1 MTTSQFHGPLF
12 VVGMPRS
19 GTKLLRDL
27 LNRNPGIGIPVVESH
42 FILRLVNKFGN
53 PPPFEDPKQ
62 YRNFFTEFQK
72 SDFFKRR
79 KRKGIILTKEYLK
92 KHADLTSWNSIF
104 ENILKYYA
112 PSGRQKNFIWGD
124 KCPSIS
130 YLENL
135 AQLKEIFPEAKFL
148 HIIRDPRDYCPS
160 MKNVR
165 FMTLYSAAEKWRTA
179 VTKAQTAGES
189 IGDDYHEVFFES
201 LLENPRQTL
210 IDICDFLGIKF
221 LNNMT
226 SLNRP
231 VAERSSIGEQ
241 LSIVKTNKKKYFSQL
256 STAEIKRIEEIAFPI
271 MEKHYKLEFASK
283 FKSLNPAILTLH
295 RGVNKIMTLIRKSGI
310 PKTII
315 KLSSPPPKSRP

>member
-1 MTTSQFHGPLF
+1 MTTTPQFHGPLF

-53 PPPFEDPKQ
+53 PPPFENPQQ
-62 YRNFFTEFQK
+62 YLYFFKEFQK
-72 SDFFKRR
+72 FDFFRRR
-79 KRKGIILTKEYLK
+79 KRKGIALTKEYLK

-104 ENILKYYA
+104 EHIFKYYA
-112 PSGRQKNFIWGD
+112 PPGKEKNFIWGD

-135 AQLKEIFPEAKFL
+135 IQLKNLFPEAKFL

-179 VTKAQTAGES
+179 VANAQQDGNK
-189 IGDDYHEVFFES
+189 IGNDYQEVFFES
-201 LLENPRQTL
+201 LLEDPRQTL

-221 LNNMT
+221 LNDMT
-226 SLNRP
+226 SLDRP
-231 VAERSSIGEQ
+231 VAERSTIGAQ
-241 LSIVKTNKKKYFSQL
+241 LSIVKTNKKKYFAQL
-256 STAEIKRIEEIAFPI
+256 STPEIKRIEEIAFPI
-271 MEKHYKLEFASK
+271 IKKHYKLEFATE
-283 FKSLNPAILTLH
+283 FKPLNPLILTMH
-295 RGVNKIMTLIRKSGI
+295 RGYNKIFTLIRKSGI
-310 PKTII
+310 PK
-315 KLSSPPPKSRP
+315 KLINSGLVKK